1 MPHPTLA
8 DLAAALASGQTTSR
22 RLVEACLAAIADP
35 KGEGQ
40 RAFVSVNADKALQ
53 AADAMDLLRAAG
65 AAPSPF
71 AGIPIAIKDLFD
83 IAGEVTTAGSK
94 ALATQPPAEQDA
106 VAVARLKQAGFIALG
121 RANMTE
127 FAYSG
132 LGMNPHYGSP
142 RAPFDRATGRVS
154 GGSTSGGAVAVADG
168 MAHAALGTDT
178 GGSCRIPA
186 AFCGIVGYKPT
197 AQRVPQQGCVP
208 LSPSL
213 DSIGPLARSVQCC
226 ATLDALLA
234 GEEPTVLVPAALAGL
249 RLAVPTTIALSG
261 LAPEVEAAFEQA
273 LARLAAEGARIAR
286 IAVPEFDE
294 IASIN
299 AKGGFTAPESF
310 AWHRALLAEK
320 GDLYDPRV
328 SSRIRRG
335 GAVLAADYLDAVAAR
350 RTMIAGIEARLG
362 GFDALVLPTV
372 AILPPALAAL
382 EQDEEA
388 YTQAN
393 LMALRNCTL
402 INMIDGCAISLP
414 ATKPDQA
421 PVGLMIAG
429 LGGQD
434 ARIFAIAA
442 AVETLLGQETA

>member
-8 DLAAALASGQTTSR
+8 ALAAALAAGRSTSR
-22 RLVEACLAAIADP
+22 RLVEDCLARIDEP
-35 KGEGQ
+35 GGEGA
-40 RAFVSVNADKALQ
+40 RAFVGVDRDKALK
-53 AADAMDLLRAAG
+53 AAEAMDLLRAAG

-83 IAGEVTTAGSK
+83 IAGEVTTAGSR
-94 ALATQPPAEQDA
+94 ALADSPPAASDA
-106 VAVARLKQAGFIALG
+106 AAVARLRQAGFIALG

-132 LGMNPHYGSP
+132 LGMNPHYGHP
-142 RAPFDRATGRVS
+142 RAPFERGVGRVS
-154 GGSTSGGAVAVADG
+154 GGSSSGGAVAVADA

-197 AQRVPQQGCVP
+197 ARRVPQQGCVP

-226 ATLDALLA
+226 ASLDAILA
-234 GEEPTVLVPAALAGL
+234 GEPPVTLVPARLQGL
-249 RLAVPTTIALSG
+249 RLAVPTTIALAG
-261 LAPEVEAAFEQA
+261 LAPEVEAAFDRAMAA
-273 LARLAAEGARIAR
+273 LAAAGAVIAR

-294 IASIN
+294 IAAIN

-310 AWHRALLAEK
+310 AWHRDLLAAK

-328 SSRIRRG
+328 SGRIRRG
-335 GAVLAADYLDAVAAR
+335 ASVSAVDYIDNLAARQGMIARIAARLSGFDAVA
-350 RTMIAGIEARLG
+350 M
-362 GFDALVLPTV
+362 PTV
-372 AILPPALAAL
+372 AILPPPIAAL
-382 EQDEEA
+382 EQDEDA

-414 ATKPDQA
+414 ASRQGEA

-429 LGGQD
+429 LAGQD
-434 ARIFAIAA
+434 ARILAIAA
-442 AVETLLGQETA
+442 GVEALLA

>member
-40 RAFVSVNADKALQ
+40 RAFVSVDAEKALQ

-94 ALATQPPAEQDA
+94 ALATQPPAGQDA

-197 AQRVPQQGCVP
+197 ARRVPQQGCVP

-234 GEEPTVLVPAALAGL
+234 GEQPTVLVPAALAGL
-249 RLAVPTTIALSG
+249 RLAVPTTIALAG

-273 LARLAAEGARIAR
+273 LGRLAAEGARISR
-286 IAVPEFDE
+286 IAGP
-294 IASIN
+294 
-299 AKGGFTAPESF
+299 G
-310 AWHRALLAEK
+310 
-320 GDLYDPRV
+320 
-328 SSRIRRG
+328 IRRDCRHQRQG
-335 GAVLAADYLDAVAAR
+335 WLHGAGKLRLAP
-350 RTMIAGIEARLG
+350 RL
-362 GFDALVLPTV
+362 A
-372 AILPPALAAL
+372 
-382 EQDEEA
+382 
-388 YTQAN
+388 
-393 LMALRNCTL
+393 
-402 INMIDGCAISLP
+402 S
-414 ATKPDQA
+414 
-421 PVGLMIAG
+421 
-429 LGGQD
+429 
-434 ARIFAIAA
+434 
-442 AVETLLGQETA
+442 

>member
-1 MPHPTLA
+1 MADPTLA
-8 DLAAALASGQTTSR
+8 ELAAALASGRTTSR
-22 RLVEACLAAIADP
+22 ALVEACLAAIADP
-35 KGEGQ
+35 AGEGA
-40 RAFVSVNADKALQ
+40 RAFVSVDADRALQ
-53 AADAMDLLRAAG
+53 AADAMDLLRRAG

-71 AGIPIAIKDLFD
+71 AGIPIAVKDLFD

-94 ALATQPPAEQDA
+94 ALAARAPATRDA
-106 VAVARLKQAGFIALG
+106 VAVARLRQAGFIALG

-142 RAPFDRATGRVS
+142 RSPFDRATGRVS

-197 AQRVPQQGCVP
+197 ARRVPQQGCVP

-213 DSIGPLARSVQCC
+213 DSIGPLARSVRCC
-226 ATLDALLA
+226 ATLDAILA
-234 GEEPTVLVPAALAGL
+234 GDDPAELVPAVVGGL
-249 RLAVPTTIALSG
+249 RFAVPTTIALAG
-261 LAPEVEAAFEQA
+261 LATEVEAAFERA
-273 LARLAAEGARIAR
+273 LTTLRAAGAAIDR
-286 IAVPEFDE
+286 IAVPEFE
-294 IASIN
+294 AITAIN

-310 AWHRALLAEK
+310 AWHRELLAET
-320 GDLYDPRV
+320 GELYDPRV
-328 SSRIRRG
+328 SGRIRRG
-335 GAVLAADYLDAVAAR
+335 AGVPAADYLDALAAR
-350 RTMIAGIEARLG
+350 AAMIAGVERRLAG
-362 GFDALVLPTV
+362 YDALLLPTV
-372 AILPPALAAL
+372 AILPPAIAPL

-393 LMALRNCTL
+393 LLALRNCTL
-402 INMIDGCAISLP
+402 VNMIDGCALSLP
-414 ATKPDQA
+414 ASRPGEA

-429 LGGQD
+429 LAGQD
-434 ARIFAIAA
+434 ARILAIGAA
-442 AVETLLGQETA
+442 AEALLR